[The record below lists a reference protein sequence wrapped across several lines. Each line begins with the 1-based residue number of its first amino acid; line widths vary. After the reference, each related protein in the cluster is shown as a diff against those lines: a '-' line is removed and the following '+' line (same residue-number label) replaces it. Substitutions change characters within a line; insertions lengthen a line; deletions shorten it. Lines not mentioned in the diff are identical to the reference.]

1 MTAPL
6 TPTESCVIDS
16 PVGRLQ
22 ADFVGDVL
30 HRLNWTDA
38 PLDLPHSP
46 AAHRL
51 ADQLAAYFAGTLQR
65 IDIETE
71 SGGTPF
77 QRAVWDFMCTIR
89 YGETRTYG
97 QCAAAIGS
105 VARAVGTACG
115 ENPIPILIPCHRI
128 LAADGLGGYSGRGGL
143 KTKTALLALE
153 GVQLPAQ
160 QLALPLV

>member
-1 MTAPL
+1 MTTQL
-6 TPTESCVIDS
+6 SPTESCVIGS
-16 PVGRLQ
+16 PVGRLK
-22 ADFVGDVL
+22 ADFVGGVL

-38 PLDLPHSP
+38 PLDSP
-46 AAHRL
+46 RSAAAQRL
-51 ADQLAAYFAGTLQR
+51 ADQLTAYFAGTLQR

-77 QRAVWDFMCTIR
+77 QRAVWDFMCAIP

-128 LAADGLGGYSGRGGL
+128 LAADGLGGYSGRGGTR
-143 KTKTALLALE
+143 TKATLLTLE
-153 GVQLPAQ
+153 GARLPAQ
-160 QLALPLV
+160 QLALPLA